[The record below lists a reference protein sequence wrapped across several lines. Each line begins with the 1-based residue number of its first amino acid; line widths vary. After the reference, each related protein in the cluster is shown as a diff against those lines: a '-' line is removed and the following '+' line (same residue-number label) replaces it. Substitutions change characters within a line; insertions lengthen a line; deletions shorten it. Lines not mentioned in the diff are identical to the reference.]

1 VKRFE
6 KLEELIDNRLIPAV
20 IIILCL
26 AMFFLIFRGCV
37 VGITIETNQ
46 KKLPTLQERVVKL
59 EADKVRLQNIIKELD
74 LRGEETRLFVNWT
87 YRDLNGIN
95 DMPDNSPIFLPQI
108 PVKYCDVC
116 HFQPAQG
123 AR

>member
-1 VKRFE
+1 VKN
-6 KLEELIDNRLIPAV
+6 LIEAV
-20 IIILCL
+20 IIASVFCSL
-26 AMFFLIFRGCV
+26 F
-37 VGITIETNQ
+37 ITI
-46 KKLPTLQERVVKL
+46 KDYVKSQESELYK
-59 EADKVRLQNIIKELD
+59 IIKEQEYQRQEIRKLD
-74 LRGEETRLFVNWT
+74 LRNEETRLFVNWT

>member
-1 VKRFE
+1 ME
-6 KLEELIDNRLIPAV
+6 NWGDKLNKLATPILLAMLSITV
-20 IIILCL
+20 LIIIVTSSLKNVEV
-26 AMFFLIFRGCV
+26 I
-37 VGITIETNQ
+37 
-46 KKLPTLQERVVKL
+46 
-59 EADKVRLQNIIKELD
+59 DKCCQTCTDIIKEQEYQRQEIRKLD
-74 LRGEETRLFVNWT
+74 LRNEETRLFVNWM